1 VFNALS
7 QGQKAVDQLNKKL
20 DIDKMED
27 IKEKM
32 DDLRADM
39 EEKNEFFINA
49 AKVEDDDELLNEL
62 EELEAEMAADEL
74 EKVEI
79 GSGAIE
85 AKGGALQQKQQQQV
99 AAGKSEEDELKDLE
113 MMMA

>member
-1 VFNALS
+1 MS

-49 AKVEDDDELLNEL
+49 AKVEDDEELMNEL

-74 EKVEI
+74 EQVEI
-79 GSGAIE
+79 GTGHIQAQGA
-85 AKGGALQQKQQQQV
+85 
-99 AAGKSEEDELKDLE
+99 AA
-113 MMMA
+113 

>member
-1 VFNALS
+1 MEA
-7 QGQKAVDQLNKKL
+7 LNKKL

-49 AKVEDDDELLNEL
+49 AKVEDDEELMNELDQLEADWAAQEL
-62 EELEAEMAADEL
+62 EE
-74 EKVEI
+74 VEI
-79 GSGAIE
+79 GTGHVE
-85 AKGGALQQKQQQQV
+85 AKKVPGAAPQ
-99 AAGKSEEDELKDLE
+99 
-113 MMMA
+113 